1 MALTLTVTSYHRLSP
16 DQEPVRSLDQGSLTI
31 GRGAENDWTMP
42 DPERVISKL
51 HCRVDRTADG
61 YVLTDCST
69 NGVFVNGAAAPV
81 GKGMTATLA
90 DGDTLR
96 MGDYEIAVSLSG
108 APAGAAAPSA
118 SPTPQPASSPR
129 PLPDAGAAG
138 DDDWRALL
146 DPSASP
152 PPARP
157 MEPEQVRPEQQAITP
172 PAASGG
178 IPDNW
183 FDDDAAQAP
192 APEPPPPPAA
202 GPLPEDA
209 GLAHPPAEP
218 ATQPVPE
225 VREPA
230 APPAAPPQSAAE
242 PVKPATPA
250 DVAALHAFLRGAG
263 LDPSLVPE
271 ERAAEVMERAGRVFR
286 ETVQGVM
293 DVLSARSA
301 IKNEFRLERTI
312 IQAQKNNPL
321 KFSPVADEAMKTM
334 LLGAGQGF
342 LSSEDAFQEA
352 FDDLRAH
359 QVAVLAGMQVALAGV
374 LKRFDPARLEQRIGQ
389 DTGVASLLGGKKAR
403 YWDAFTQLY
412 GDIAEEM
419 EEDFHSVFGRE
430 FARAYEEQIRKQG
443 QQRG

>member
-1 MALTLTVTSYHRLSP
+1 MPDFATWWVAEGGRVVALTLTVTSYHRLSP

-69 NGVFVNGAAAPV
+69 NGVFLNGAATPI

-96 MGDYEIAVSLSG
+96 MGDYEIAVGLSG
-108 APAGAAAPSA
+108 APAAAATPSA
-118 SPTPQPASSPR
+118 SPTPQPAPSPR

-146 DPSASP
+146 DPSAAP
-152 PPARP
+152 PPVQP
-157 MEPEQVRPEQQAITP
+157 MEPEQVRPEQQAMTP

-183 FDDDAAQAP
+183 FDDDAASAP
-192 APEPPPPPAA
+192 APEP
-202 GPLPEDA
+202 LPDDA
-209 GLAHPPAEP
+209 GLAVPAAEP
-218 ATQPVPE
+218 ATQP
-225 VREPA
+225 PA
-230 APPAAPPQSAAE
+230 AVAPPPPAPQPAA
-242 PVKPATPA
+242 PA
-250 DVAALHAFLRGAG
+250 DVAALQAFLRGAG
-263 LDPSLVPE
+263 LDPSLVPD

-312 IQAQKNNPL
+312 IQARENNPL

-342 LSSEDAFQEA
+342 LSSQDAFQEA

-359 QVAVLAGMQVALAGV
+359 QVAVLAGMQMALAGV

-389 DTGVASLLGGKKAR
+389 DTGVGSLLGGKKAK

-419 EEDFHSVFGRE
+419 EEDFHAVFGRE

-443 QQRG
+443 PQRG